1 MSVGFLMLFLVVV
14 GHSHSAS
21 GGKLVRNRVF
31 LGFYLFLNKT
41 LRFSLHS
48 EHLLILSGRSHYV
61 NVSNMLGT
69 LQSGGGEFRM
79 CSPFLDEDRGGEDGR
94 AEDDGSQNTDNG

>member
-1 MSVGFLMLFLVVV
+1 MVSQF
-14 GHSHSAS
+14 
-21 GGKLVRNRVF
+21 KY
-31 LGFYLFLNKT
+31 GFYLFLNKT